1 MLTGSPADRV
11 VIPEAVSSATPLIVV
26 KPPAKP
32 TDQNCFLPTLVVRGS
47 LLIQPMTI
55 EPMMFT
61 AATDKSEPRVM
72 SKLNLN
78 KVPSVPPAK
87 TSDKLFQVNMSF

>member
-1 MLTGSPADRV
+1 M
-11 VIPEAVSSATPLIVV
+11 
-26 KPPAKP
+26 
-32 TDQNCFLPTLVVRGS
+32 
-47 LLIQPMTI
+47 IQPMTI

-61 AATDKSEPRVM
+61 AATERRVPRVM

-87 TSDKLFQVNMSF
+87 TSDKLFQVTIRL